1 MVAQSVRNYE
11 LVVVLNPETTEDE
24 IAEAIQGVDGM
35 IEENGGTIAE
45 HENWGLKR
53 LAFPVQKFNEGNYV
67 LTRFSLEPEAV
78 AELNRNLKASE
89 NVLRFLVM
97 KT

>member
-11 LVVVLNPETTEDE
+11 LVVVLNPEMTEDE
-24 IAEAIQGVDGM
+24 IAEAIQAVDGM
-35 IEENGGTIAE
+35 IEENGGAVDE

-67 LTRFSLEPEAV
+67 LTRFSLEPSAV
-78 AELNRNLKASE
+78 VELNRSLKASE
-89 NVLRFLVM
+89 SVLRFLAM

>member
-1 MVAQSVRNYE
+1 MVVETARNYE

-35 IEENGGTIAE
+35 IEENGGAIAE
-45 HENWGLKR
+45 HESWGLKR

-67 LTRFSLEPEAV
+67 LTRFSLDPGAV
-78 AELNRNLKASE
+78 AELNRSLKASE

>member
-1 MVAQSVRNYE
+1 MVAQLIRNYE

-24 IAEAIQGVDGM
+24 LAEAVHGVDGI
-35 IEENGGTIAE
+35 IEENGGAIAE
-45 HENWGLKR
+45 HESWGLKR

-67 LTRFSLEPEAV
+67 LTRFSMEPGSV

-89 NVLRFLVM
+89 NILRFLVM